1 MGSQSVCAIPVVRL
15 ASLSALA
22 SLALAAVLFSIPAD
36 QARAHV
42 DDTSDYHA
50 EESPLHDAVVDR
62 DLVFVKHFVTDHG
75 IDVNM
80 TNSVGYTP
88 LHLVARTGHVTV
100 AVILI
105 DAGANVNVI
114 EPGLDSTPLYLA
126 TRNNHPSIVS
136 LFIQA
141 RASLDLQINYIGY
154 TALHLAAEEGYF
166 SVASMLIAAG
176 ADLDVREFVYSNT
189 PLHTAIRYNHFSIAS
204 TLASALAATGGDLSS
219 KDGIGQT
226 PLVMATRF
234 GQVSIVSVLIAAGAD
249 VDERRTGGLERTPL
263 LFAANIGDHRVTIAD
278 MLIAAGANLD
288 ARGTDNNAPLHL
300 VARKGYA
307 SMASLLIQA
316 TASLNVKNND
326 DDTPLHLAAAGG
338 RAPIVSLLI
347 QATAS
352 LNVKN
357 DDGDTPLHLAATR
370 DNSFIV
376 SLLTKAT
383 ASLNVKNNAGYTPL
397 HLAAAGGRDLS
408 ADMLIA
414 AGADLHV
421 RDADN
426 KTPLHW
432 AFESGH
438 AEIMAALIAA
448 GAYWGEAA
456 CEGVLSANPA
466 GPAPPCLCAPPHVG
480 TLANCG
486 APNTERCGL
495 LTLSEAAEEIC
506 RNHQEALQEEFV
518 AEIQKPSPALA
529 TIRALLSSLNGANPN
544 GADAAGTPLLIVAAT
559 LGRAEIVSVL
569 VTAGAD
575 PDARLN
581 SSICGGSSI
590 GRAVPHVTALN
601 NFFAS
606 PPHYTWGTA
615 LNVLRHFADAVN
627 QVGGSHDWNAAGVA
641 LNCVS
646 NLRSLDYLRQRYDSA
661 AASVPGESLDA
672 KRAAMEGMADIL
684 IANGASCSG
693 QQRHVICAGSAAVSL
708 LAEVKKPRGAA
719 NATVV
724 IELLNDD
731 GGSPDIEDA
740 AGTPLLIVAATLG
753 HAEIVSVLVTAGA
766 DPEAR
771 LRSSICGGSSVGRAV
786 PHLTALNNSGTTL
799 YYTWGTALNVL
810 RHFADAVDQVGASY
824 NWNAGGVNL
833 ACTGAVRPIGFLHGR
848 YINDSLI
855 LPEEDLDAKRAAIG
869 RMADILVA
877 KGSICE
883 HPDRGRHVTC
893 FGAARTSLLAEVK
906 KPRGEANATVV
917 MDLLDD
923 DTVHP
928 DIEDADGTPL
938 LIVAATLGHA
948 EIVSVLVTAGADPDA
963 RLNSSICGGSSIG
976 RAVPHVIAQNNFRP
990 ALYYTWGTALNV
1002 LRHFA
1007 DAVNQVGA
1015 SHDWNA
1021 DGVSPNCESES
1032 RALDFLRTR
1041 LDSAA
1046 ASLPEEGI
1054 DAKRAAMGGM
1064 ADILIANGASCG
1076 GQQRHVIC
1084 AGSAA
1089 VSLLAEVKKPRGAA
1103 NATVVIEL
1111 LNDDGGSPDIED
1123 AAGTP
1128 LLIVA
1133 ATLGHAEIVSVLVT
1147 AGADPEARL
1156 RSSICG
1162 GSSVGRAVPHLTA
1175 LNNSGT
1181 TLYYTWGTA
1190 LNVLRHFADAVDQV
1204 GASYNWNAG
1213 GINLVCTGTV
1223 RPIGFLHDRYINDS
1237 LILPEEDLDAKRA
1250 AMGRMADILVAKG
1263 SICEHPDR
1271 GRHVTCFGAARTS
1284 LLAEVKKPRGEANA
1298 TVVMDLLD
1306 DDTVHPDIEDAAGT
1320 PLLIVA
1326 ATLGH
1331 AEIVSV
1337 LVTAGAD
1344 PDARLNSSIC
1354 GGSSIGRAVPHVIA
1368 QNNFF
1373 TSPPHYT
1380 WGTALNVLRHF
1391 ADAVNQVGASYDWN
1405 ADGVSPNCA
1414 AESRALDFL
1423 RTRYDSAAASLPEE
1437 GVDAKRMA
1445 IARMAILLLANG
1457 SSCKNQAN
1465 KDHVT
1470 CTGLRSSVRYAS
1482 EPSGGG
1488 SVTVSGTDGVAEG
1501 VDFAYSG
1508 EAVIFT
1514 AIPEHGWEVSAWRGD
1529 AVSCP
1534 SSDWDCALAADSDLW
1549 VTVVFS
1555 RAPRVRHSSDPS
1567 DGSRGRV
1574 TISGTDGV
1582 AEGEDFVYS
1591 GGTVTFTAIP
1601 ADGWERAAW
1610 TGDCAG
1616 VADKVCAVAA
1626 TLDVSVGATFT
1637 DINECQANTH
1647 NCAAVGGF
1655 CDNIDSSFTCS
1666 CLSGYSGDGVT
1677 CDADKTIS
1685 FQSPVNGTLSAAG
1698 AGVSIQSGGTAAH
1711 GTTVTF
1717 AVEPAYGYRLSV
1729 WFDDCAGVFDLSC
1742 KVVATVNVSV
1752 GVLFTDINECQTGEH
1767 NCAADGGR
1775 CINTRGIFDCVCDP
1789 GYSGNGRT
1797 CDADKTVSFQQS
1809 ANGTLSA
1816 TDAGRGI
1823 QNGEKTTH
1831 GTPLTFTAKPN
1842 KGYQVSIWLGDC
1854 AGAETT
1860 GAGTSCTV
1868 DATLNVSVGVT
1879 FTDINECEDVN
1890 THDCAPIGGECGNT
1904 QGDYTCSCLSGYSGD
1919 GRTCDADKTVSFQP
1933 PANGALLATT
1943 SAGVSV
1949 LDGGTAAHG
1958 TAITFTAAPNTG
1970 YQVSAWF
1977 GACAGTTG
1985 NACEVD
1991 AIMNVSVGVGF
2002 SDINEC
2008 EDVNTHDCAPIGGE
2022 CGNTQGDY
2030 TCSCLS
2036 GYSGDGRTCNADKT
2050 VSFQPPANGALL
2062 ATTSAGVSVLDGNT
2076 AAHGTAITF
2085 TAAPNTGYQVSAWF
2099 GACAGT
2105 TGNACEV
2112 DATVHVSVGAVFK
2125 DIDEC
2130 ATSADNNCAAE
2141 ADGGLCANTEG
2152 DFICS
2157 CAAGY
2162 SGDGETCYTDKTVS
2176 FHPLVNGTLFAAGAG
2191 GSIQDGETVA
2201 HGTTVTLTAAPDAG
2215 YQVSM
2220 WTGDCAET
2228 SVDASA
2234 GSSFCEV
2241 AATADISA
2249 GATFAYIGRCAVS
2262 GHLIFGARPNLRCA
2276 PPTICNSPSDNN
2288 CLPAE
2293 TDSLSS
2299 RLPDAAN
2306 EPNACETVFGGRL
2319 QTTEGGQAVC
2329 SNIDR
2334 NDTFCIVSSRAAFPC
2349 QGLFRHVW
2357 KCNANNRPALNPFFC
2372 GGRCEGGENA
2382 ARGRDCGVQTL
2393 PDALQ

>member
-1 MGSQSVCAIPVVRL
+1 MLPSSQIRFLWALAPARVLASAVCRLLRWTGFAQPEAALGSPICAIPVVRL

-219 KDGIGQT
+219 KDGTGQT

-278 MLIAAGANLD
+278 MLIAAGADLD

-357 DDGDTPLHLAATR
+357 DDGDTPLHLAATGGR
-370 DNSFIV
+370 APIV

-383 ASLNVKNNAGYTPL
+383 ASLDVKNNAGYTPL

-448 GAYWGEAA
+448 GAYWGDAA
-456 CEGVLSANPA
+456 CGGILSANPA

-518 AEIQKPSPALA
+518 AEIQKPSSPALA
-529 TIRALLSSLNGANPN
+529 TIRALLSSLNGADPN

-559 LGRAEIVSVL
+559 LGHAEIVSVL

-661 AASVPGESLDA
+661 AASLPDESLDA
-672 KRAAMEGMADIL
+672 KRAAMGGMADIL
-684 IANGASCSG
+684 IANGASCGG

-766 DPEAR
+766 DPNAR

-1084 AGSAA
+1084 TGSAA

-1147 AGADPEARL
+1147 AGADPNARL

-1213 GINLVCTGTV
+1213 GINLACTGTV

-1284 LLAEVKKPRGEANA
+1284 LLAEVEKPRGEANA

-1354 GGSSIGRAVPHVIA
+1354 GGSSIGRAVPHVTA
-1368 QNNFF
+1368 LNNFF

-1488 SVTVSGTDGVAEG
+1488 SVTVSGTDGVVEG

-1508 EAVIFT
+1508 DAVIFT

-1616 VADKVCAVAA
+1616 VAGNACAVAA

-1666 CLSGYSGDGVT
+1666 CVAGYSGDGVT

-1698 AGVSIQSGGTAAH
+1698 AGVSIQSGSTAAH

-1729 WFDDCAGVFDLSC
+1729 WFDDCAGVFDLFC
-1742 KVVATVNVSV
+1742 EVVATVNVSV
-1752 GVLFTDINECQTGEH
+1752 GVIFTDINECQTGAH
-1767 NCAADGGR
+1767 DCAADGGR
-1775 CINTRGIFDCVCDP
+1775 CINTRGIFDCVCDS

-1797 CDADKTVSFQQS
+1797 CDADKTVSFQQP

-1816 TDAGRGI
+1816 AGAGGGI
-1823 QNGEKTTH
+1823 QNGEKTAH

-1854 AGAETT
+1854 AGAETA

-1868 DATLNVSVGVT
+1868 DATVHVSVGAV
-1879 FTDINECEDVN
+1879 FKDIDECATSADNNCAAEADGGLCAN
-1890 THDCAPIGGECGNT
+1890 TE
-1904 QGDYTCSCLSGYSGD
+1904 GDFICSCAAGYSGD
-1919 GRTCDADKTVSFQP
+1919 GETCYTDKTVSFHP
-1933 PANGALLATT
+1933 LVNGTLFAAG
-1943 SAGVSV
+1943 AGVSIQ
-1949 LDGGTAAHG
+1949 DGGTVAHG
-1958 TAITFTAAPNTG
+1958 TTVTLTAAPNKG
-1970 YQVSAWF
+1970 WQISVWL
-1977 GACAGTTG
+1977 GNCAGAET
-1985 NACEVD
+1985 
-1991 AIMNVSVGVGF
+1991 
-2002 SDINEC
+2002 
-2008 EDVNTHDCAPIGGE
+2008 
-2022 CGNTQGDY
+2022 
-2030 TCSCLS
+2030 
-2036 GYSGDGRTCNADKT
+2036 
-2050 VSFQPPANGALL
+2050 
-2062 ATTSAGVSVLDGNT
+2062 AG
-2076 AAHGTAITF
+2076 
-2085 TAAPNTGYQVSAWF
+2085 
-2099 GACAGT
+2099 AGT
-2105 TGNACEV
+2105 SCTV

-2249 GATFAYIGRCAVS
+2249 GATFDYIGRCAVS
-2262 GHLIFGARPNLRCA
+2262 GHLIFGAPPNLRCA
-2276 PPTICNSPSDNN
+2276 PPTICDSPSDKN

-2319 QTTEGGQAVC
+2319 QATEGGQAVC

-2334 NDTFCIVSSRAAFPC
+2334 NDTFCIVSSRVAFPC

-2393 PDALQ
+2393 LDALQ